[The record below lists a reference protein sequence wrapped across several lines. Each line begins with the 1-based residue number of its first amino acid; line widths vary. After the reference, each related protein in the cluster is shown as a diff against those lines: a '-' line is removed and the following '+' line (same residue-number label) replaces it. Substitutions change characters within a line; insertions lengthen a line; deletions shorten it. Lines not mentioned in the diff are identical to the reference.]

1 MVFPSVMLRA
11 ELCLNSTHFLLSVML
26 TDVATL
32 TIFEVI
38 PILVVKV
45 GVVVC
50 VQIAD
55 NVTGLVVKGLAMSML
70 LVIELAIAKIS
81 CVMMGFVSMR
91 LVEKLAFLVKFGD
104 LISLMIGMSFG
115 KFFGLCMTFIVIAFL
130 IIALRFVVFTL
141 VEMAG
146 TPTIM
151 MTIAK
156 CLQLVAMLTIVPVT
170 VVATSDVLSIIKAV
184 AIIRVMH

>member
-38 PILVVKV
+38 PIIVVKV

-55 NVTGLVVKGLAMSML
+55 NVTGLVV
-70 LVIELAIAKIS
+70 
-81 CVMMGFVSMR
+81 
-91 LVEKLAFLVKFGD
+91 
-104 LISLMIGMSFG
+104 
-115 KFFGLCMTFIVIAFL
+115 
-130 IIALRFVVFTL
+130 
-141 VEMAG
+141 
-146 TPTIM
+146 
-151 MTIAK
+151 
-156 CLQLVAMLTIVPVT
+156 
-170 VVATSDVLSIIKAV
+170 
-184 AIIRVMH
+184 

>member
-1 MVFPSVMLRA
+1 MLRA

-55 NVTGLVVKGLAMSML
+55 NVTGLVV
-70 LVIELAIAKIS
+70 
-81 CVMMGFVSMR
+81 
-91 LVEKLAFLVKFGD
+91 
-104 LISLMIGMSFG
+104 
-115 KFFGLCMTFIVIAFL
+115 
-130 IIALRFVVFTL
+130 
-141 VEMAG
+141 
-146 TPTIM
+146 
-151 MTIAK
+151 
-156 CLQLVAMLTIVPVT
+156 
-170 VVATSDVLSIIKAV
+170 
-184 AIIRVMH
+184 